1 MRFLDA
7 KAHIALGQTF
17 LLVTLLLAAL
27 SLGLVPDRQQAVRM
41 GRAALAESIAISVS
55 ALVSNGNLT
64 RLEAILAMIVEPTDH
79 LLSPGV
85 RHADCRV
92 PVHVGEH

>member
-55 ALVSNGNLT
+55 
-64 RLEAILAMIVEPTDH
+64 
-79 LLSPGV
+79 
-85 RHADCRV
+85 
-92 PVHVGEH
+92 